1 MLRSSSSSDASSVIR
16 RCVFKWHPLLHTSRA
31 EDGVGGVRL
40 EILNEPWHWRS
51 SPAGKSRG
59 MAGWLYID
67 LGPKIWDAIIWG
79 GLRNYYKY
87 FRQQMSTSRAIRT
100 SVVDR
105 LEWPV
110 AFPNFNWGCLGGFGS
125 YWVCYGWLEG
135 LQLRH
140 RVLLKISLGRSWS
153 KHAW

>member
-1 MLRSSSSSDASSVIR
+1 MCFQMTPTAPYKPCWGWCRWRASRNSQWTLAL
-16 RCVFKWHPLLHTSRA
+16 KKQS
-31 EDGVGGVRL
+31 
-40 EILNEPWHWRS
+40 
-51 SPAGKSRG
+51 AGKSRG

-100 SVVDR
+100 SVVGR

-125 YWVCYGWLEG
+125 YWVVGWRDCSCATEYFWNFFR
-135 LQLRH
+135 Q
-140 RVLLKISLGRSWS
+140 VLIQALMIEAIVSL
-153 KHAW
+153 AA